1 MNTQSLQLENKRI
14 GFLGKLGAMS
24 RKEAC
29 QWLKEHSASPAE
41 KLTGDLD
48 LVVIGADELPDEDIQ
63 AMLGAALKERIRT
76 GATRLIHEHEL
87 WMELGLIDDPS
98 HKQLYT
104 PAMVAGL
111 VKTRVNAIRRWHR
124 CGLLPSVKVTHKLP
138 YFDFEQVQ
146 CAKQIAAWVTQ
157 GANVN
162 ELKKQLDALGNRVVN
177 RSLLELDLR
186 FDGRRIL
193 LKDEGVLIGAHGQL
207 FLDFDSSASESV
219 ADIQSADGRDDAESA
234 PAILTLEAAHEGR
247 SGPKHTSQEPNQG
260 PLSRDAMILAAEE
273 LEDRGQ
279 FDEAIEWYR
288 VILAQFGQHPE
299 IVFTLAELLL
309 RVGEVHAARERYYNA
324 IELDEDFVE
333 ARASLGCVLAET
345 GQLDLAVA
353 AFEGA
358 LLRDENYPDV
368 HYHLASAL
376 DELNRSQEATKHWL
390 RFLQL
395 SPQSPWADE
404 ALERL
409 GRI

>member
-1 MNTQSLQLENKRI
+1 MNTPSLQLENKRI

-29 QWLKEHSASPAE
+29 RWLKEHSASPAE
-41 KLTGDLD
+41 KLTGELD

-63 AMLGAALKERIRT
+63 AMLGTTLKERIRT

-146 CAKQIAAWVTQ
+146 CAKQIAAWVIQ

-162 ELKKQLDALGNRVVN
+162 ELKKQLDALGDRVVN

-207 FLDFDSSASESV
+207 FLDFDSKGNESV
-219 ADIQSADGRDDAESA
+219 AECQSEGEKDGSEFN
-234 PAILTLEAAHEGR
+234 PAILTLEVPHGARTGQ
-247 SGPKHTSQEPNQG
+247 KNTQQEPTQG
-260 PLSRDAMILAAEE
+260 PLSREAMILAAEE

-309 RVGEVHAARERYYNA
+309 RVGEVHAARERFYNA

>member
-1 MNTQSLQLENKRI
+1 MNTPSLQLENKRI

-29 QWLKEHSASPAE
+29 RWLKEHSASPAE
-41 KLTGDLD
+41 KLTGELD

-162 ELKKQLDALGNRVVN
+162 ELKKQLDALGDRVVN

-207 FLDFDSSASESV
+207 FLDFDSSGNGSVAECQSEGEKDGSESNP
-219 ADIQSADGRDDAESA
+219 E
-234 PAILTLEAAHEGR
+234 ILTLDVAHEAR
-247 SGPKHTSQEPNQG
+247 SGQRNTQQEPTQG
-260 PLSRDAMILAAEE
+260 PLSREAMILAAEE

-309 RVGEVHAARERYYNA
+309 RVGEVHAARERFYNA

>member
-1 MNTQSLQLENKRI
+1 MNTPSLQLENKRI

-29 QWLKEHSASPAE
+29 RWLKEHSASPAE
-41 KLTGDLD
+41 KLTGELD

-111 VKTRVNAIRRWHR
+111 VKTRVSAIRRWHR

-162 ELKKQLDALGNRVVN
+162 ELKKQLDALGDRVVN

-207 FLDFDSSASESV
+207 FLDFDSSGNGSVAECQSEGEKDDSESNP
-219 ADIQSADGRDDAESA
+219 E
-234 PAILTLEAAHEGR
+234 ILTLDVAHEARLGQR
-247 SGPKHTSQEPNQG
+247 NTQQEPTQG
-260 PLSRDAMILAAEE
+260 PLSREAMILAAEE

-309 RVGEVHAARERYYNA
+309 RVGEVHAARERFYNA

>member
-1 MNTQSLQLENKRI
+1 MNTQSLQLKNKRI

-29 QWLKEHSASPAE
+29 QWLKEHSASPVE

-48 LVVIGADELPDEDIQ
+48 LVIIGADELPDEDIQ

-146 CAKQIAAWVTQ
+146 CAKQIAAWVSQ

-162 ELKKQLDALGNRVVN
+162 ELKKQLDGLGNRVAN

-193 LKDEGVLIGAHGQL
+193 LRDEGVLVGAHGQL
-207 FLDFDSSASESV
+207 FLDFDSSAVGSV
-219 ADIQSADGRDDAESA
+219 AERARESETDGGESS
-234 PAILTLEAAHEGR
+234 PAILTFEAAQGER
-247 SGPKHTSQEPNQG
+247 SGQKDNSQEPMQG
-260 PLSRDAMILAAEE
+260 PLSREAMILAAEE

-309 RVGEVHAARERYYNA
+309 RVGEVQAARERYYNA

>member
-1 MNTQSLQLENKRI
+1 MNTPSLQLENKRI

-48 LVVIGADELPDEDIQ
+48 LVVIGADELPDDDIQ

-87 WMELGLIDDPS
+87 WMELGLIDDAS

-157 GANVN
+157 GANIS

-193 LKDEGVLIGAHGQL
+193 LRDEGVLIGAHGQL
-207 FLDFDSSASESV
+207 FLDFDSNESGSV
-219 ADIQSADGRDDAESA
+219 ADSQGVDGRDDSESD
-234 PAILTLEAAHEGR
+234 PAILTLKVAHEGR
-247 SGPKHTSQEPNQG
+247 SGHTQTAQEPTQG
-260 PLSRDAMILAAEE
+260 PLSREAMILAAEE

-353 AFEGA
+353 AFQGA
-358 LLRDENYPDV
+358 LMRDENYPDV

-376 DELNRSQEATKHWL
+376 DELNRPEEATKHWL

-409 GRI
+409 GRS

>member
-1 MNTQSLQLENKRI
+1 
-14 GFLGKLGAMS
+14 
-24 RKEAC
+24 
-29 QWLKEHSASPAE
+29 
-41 KLTGDLD
+41 
-48 LVVIGADELPDEDIQ
+48 
-63 AMLGAALKERIRT
+63 
-76 GATRLIHEHEL
+76 
-87 WMELGLIDDPS
+87 
-98 HKQLYT
+98 
-104 PAMVAGL
+104 
-111 VKTRVNAIRRWHR
+111 
-124 CGLLPSVKVTHKLP
+124 
-138 YFDFEQVQ
+138 VQ

-157 GANVN
+157 GANIS

-193 LKDEGVLIGAHGQL
+193 LRDEGVLIGAHGQL
-207 FLDFDSSASESV
+207 FLDFDSNESGSV
-219 ADIQSADGRDDAESA
+219 ADSQGVDGRDDSESD
-234 PAILTLEAAHEGR
+234 PAILTLKVAHEGR
-247 SGPKHTSQEPNQG
+247 SGQTQTAQEPTQG
-260 PLSRDAMILAAEE
+260 PLSREAMILAAEE

-353 AFEGA
+353 AFQGA
-358 LLRDENYPDV
+358 LMRDENYPDV

-376 DELNRSQEATKHWL
+376 DELNRPEEATKHWL

-409 GRI
+409 GRS

>member
-1 MNTQSLQLENKRI
+1 MTTPSIQLENQRI

-29 QWLKEHSASPAE
+29 QWLKQYSASLAE
-41 KLTGDLD
+41 KLQGELD
-48 LVVIGADELPDEDIQ
+48 LVIIGADELPDEDIQ
-63 AMLGAALKERIRT
+63 AMLSASLKERIRS

-87 WMELGLIDDPS
+87 WMELGLIDSPT

-146 CAKQIAAWVTQ
+146 SAKQIAAWVAQ
-157 GANVN
+157 GAKVG
-162 ELKKQLDALGNRVVN
+162 ELKRQLDAFGPRIAD
-177 RSLLELDLR
+177 RSLTELDLQ

-193 LKDEGVLIGAHGQL
+193 LKDEGVLVGAHGQL
-207 FLDFDSSASESV
+207 FLDFDSDEQTSGEQNGSNAPDV
-219 ADIQSADGRDDAESA
+219 A
-234 PAILTLEAAHEGR
+234 PKILKLEAPLATGQQ
-247 SGPKHTSQEPNQG
+247 STSEQPQ
-260 PLSRDAMILAAEE
+260 PLSREAMILAAEE
-273 LEDRGQ
+273 LEDAGQ

-309 RVGEVHAARERYYNA
+309 RVGEVHAARERFYNA

-333 ARASLGCVLAET
+333 ARASLGCVLVET
-345 GQLDLAVA
+345 GQVDLAVA

-358 LLRDENYPDV
+358 LARDDHYPDV

-376 DELNRSQEATKHWL
+376 DELNRGEEATKHWL